1 MRDENRRLYEQ
12 FAAERRKSEKLV
24 NVVGR
29 LWDVVG
35 KGFPGSRE
43 PSLPPSLL
51 HNKGLTPPP
60 FPVPPFPQDILE
72 PESPNIYIT
81 SPTSSLA
88 PRLSMSIS
96 NPSLHSMH
104 SPNSSPTTVDF
115 PSHIPG
121 HHHHPHHG
129 HHHHHTL
136 SRQHSFQ
143 HVSFSRDGAFSR
155 DNSFSRDGTFS
166 RESTFSRGDSTFS
179 RGDSTS
185 STPLPSSPGEIG
197 MDGMFDDSSEQRSS
211 SKRQRLNSDGG
222 GGGGMN
228 PNGSSEQLLSSVS
241 SPGSGPVS
249 LNHNHNHSHSH
260 SHSHNPG
267 TLSIPSASLAHPA
280 GSLSHPPTL
289 SAKKSNSRARSDSAP
304 LGYALPSWQQPGGLS
319 SGIGGRPRSGS
330 GMGPR
335 VVLGMNGNGNGSG
348 MTGRGQQQQGPGGT
362 PLLSITTAGAG
373 ER

>member
-35 KGFPGSRE
+35 KGFPGS
-43 PSLPPSLL
+43 L
-51 HNKGLTPPP
+51 
-60 FPVPPFPQDILE
+60 PPFPQDILE

-155 DNSFSRDGTFS
+155 DNS
-166 RESTFSRGDSTFS
+166 
-179 RGDSTS
+179 TS

-197 MDGMFDDSSEQRSS
+197 MDAMFDDSSEQRSS

-335 VVLGMNGNGNGSG
+335 VVLGMNGNGNGGG
-348 MTGRGQQQQGPGGT
+348 MTGRAQQQQGPGGT